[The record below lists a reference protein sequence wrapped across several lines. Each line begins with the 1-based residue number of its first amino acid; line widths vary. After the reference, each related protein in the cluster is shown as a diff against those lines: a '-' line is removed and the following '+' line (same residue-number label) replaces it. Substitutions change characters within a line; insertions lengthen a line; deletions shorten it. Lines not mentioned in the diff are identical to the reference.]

1 MTPISKNVDIFKVDH
16 SVSDNNVLMT
26 DLNKVRSNIFYFTEI

>member
-16 SVSDNNVLMT
+16 SASDNNVLMT
-26 DLNKVRSNIFYFTEI
+26 DLNKVRSNIFYFTEN